1 MSEPRPGK
9 PREKCMERHV
19 LHREAFSA
27 RGGNSGDHRGERL
40 RGGQGGG
47 RFGFAPGMDR
57 DAVSKED
64 KVL

>member
-1 MSEPRPGK
+1 M
-9 PREKCMERHV
+9 

-40 RGGQGGG
+40 RGEQRGG
-47 RFGFAPGMDR
+47 RFGFAPGMDH

>member
-1 MSEPRPGK
+1 M
-9 PREKCMERHV
+9 